1 MADIGEQL
9 DRIEQGVHATNRQL
23 EKLEERHGQL
33 LEAHGRTL
41 EAHGRTLEAHGRT
54 LEAHGQTLDRHG
66 EILTKISKDVEHL
79 SGFVKLIADDHEA
92 RITALEKGSAL
103 DRHTQEEH

>member
-33 LEAHGRTL
+33 
-41 EAHGRTLEAHGRT
+41 LEAHGRT